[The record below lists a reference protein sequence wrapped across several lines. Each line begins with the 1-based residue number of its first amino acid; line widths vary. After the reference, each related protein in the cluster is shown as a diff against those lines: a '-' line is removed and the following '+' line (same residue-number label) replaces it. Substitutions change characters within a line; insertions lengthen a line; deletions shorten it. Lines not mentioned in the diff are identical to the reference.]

1 MGFKP
6 MQFAI
11 IGGISLL
18 VSAAVV
24 YLSNNNDTVEDTIG

>member
-6 MQFAI
+6 KQIAV

-18 VSAAVV
+18 VSALVV